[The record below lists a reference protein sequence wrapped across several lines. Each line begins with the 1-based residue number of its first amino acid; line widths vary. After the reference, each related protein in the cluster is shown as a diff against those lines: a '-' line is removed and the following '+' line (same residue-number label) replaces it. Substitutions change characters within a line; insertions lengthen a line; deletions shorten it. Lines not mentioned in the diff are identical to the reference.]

1 MHGSQRYA
9 EKGIHQGGSIM
20 DIEQQIEDLCLDKA
34 QQEATIY
41 RVQLTNVFRAS
52 MEELASLKAEKQI
65 ARARIQAIDSQ
76 LEELRNKLAKNYKE
90 DITTKQEAN
99 S

>member
-1 MHGSQRYA
+1 
-9 EKGIHQGGSIM
+9 M

-90 DITTKQEAN
+90 DITTKAN